1 MKELDSRKKVT
12 TGNVLKW
19 FMCSYHHTP
28 WSYGLIQSSSC
39 SSYCHCPYF
48 RNDGIWLGGMHQFT
62 GILKECHDLG
72 GSKTQIWAPEKAQRI
87 KVLVMQ
93 AQQPDPLSSSKDGRG
108 SPTLESCPLTSIH
121 MGTMVHACPH
131 IQACVFMPPTP
142 IVTMMI
148 NLKCCKS
155 HRFTFFPHYWRL

>member
-1 MKELDSRKKVT
+1 MKELDSMKKVT

-19 FMCSYHHTP
+19 FMCSHYHTP
-28 WSYGLIQSSSC
+28 WSYGLIQSSFC

-48 RNDGIWLGGMHQFT
+48 RNDGNMAWRDASVYRYSERVSRSGWL
-62 GILKECHDLG
+62 KNPDLG
-72 GSKTQIWAPEKAQRI
+72 PWEGSANKSACYASNLIPWAQVKMEEEVQLLRV
-87 KVLVMQ
+87 VLW
-93 AQQPDPLSSSKDGRG
+93 PPS
-108 SPTLESCPLTSIH
+108 TW
-121 MGTMVHACPH
+121 GTMVHVCPH
-131 IQACVFMPPTP
+131 IQACVYMPPIP